1 MFGWLRDLVLRRVV
15 KSALAF
21 ENDARNFY
29 SSLEQ
34 SLEDTNARM
43 GIEHLIHEE
52 DLHKRV
58 VTDLAEGR
66 LSYDGIEEMLAQH
79 RFHDLDAILALDE
92 RHLAAWGDELEM
104 ALENEKS
111 TYTFYTN
118 LSKISRIPVIRLAF
132 EMLADMER
140 EHIQILVRLL
150 GKQGDP

>member
-1 MFGWLRDLVLRRVV
+1 MLRWLRGLVLRRIV
-15 KSALAF
+15 KSALAL

-29 SSLEQ
+29 SSLQ
-34 SLEDTNARM
+34 RSLGETNAKM

-58 VTDLAEGR
+58 VTDLADGR
-66 LSYDGIEEMLAQH
+66 LSLDGIEEMLSQH
-79 RFHDLDAILALDE
+79 RFHDFDAILALDE
-92 RHLAAWGDELEM
+92 RHLAASGDELEM

-118 LSKISRIPVIRLAF
+118 LSKISRLPVIRRAF

-150 GKQGDP
+150 GRQGDS